1 VKKSVHVLTVFVY
14 VLSLVLANAGAALA
28 EDSKASTKIS
38 HKPLK
43 YFVPG
48 HRITVNAEVTDQTGV
63 TVVRAYFRASEQADY
78 VFVSM
83 NPAADGTYQGI
94 LPAPAKETQ
103 NITYLFLAVNGKNQV
118 VKTQTFTVNREDKEK
133 VPAWQQAGSEGNIQV
148 STELAQAPES
158 ISGFTDSIAM
168 DVVESSARFGF
179 VAGGIYT
186 AAQMASA
193 GGTDGA
199 AAAAGSAGTVSAS
212 AGLSTA
218 AIAGIGAGVAAVAGG
233 IAAAGS
239 SGGGGGTTQIT
250 QPTQPAQ
257 ATLERRSDGT
267 LFNNSDSEI
276 TVNSME
282 FIFTNYFI
290 KLDAEARNWA
300 ISKLN
305 EMASAAPGLT
315 IRDDGNDFRMLF
327 SSSFVIPLKT
337 ASDIFKSY
345 QDIATEINQNSGSL
359 SLLINV
365 NTDAGSFTFS

>member
-1 VKKSVHVLTVFVY
+1 MKKSVHVLTVLVY
-14 VLSLVLANAGAALA
+14 VLSLLLANAGTALA
-28 EDSKASTKIS
+28 EDTKSATKIR

-63 TVVRAYFRASEQADY
+63 TVVRAYFRAPEQADY

-257 ATLERRSDGT
+257 TSLERRSDGT
-267 LFNNSDSEI
+267 LFNNSGSQV
-276 TVNSME
+276 TVNNME
-282 FIFTNYFI
+282 FIFTDYFSN
-290 KLDAEARNWA
+290 LDQEKRNLVM
-300 ISKLN
+300 SKLN
-305 EMASAAPGLT
+305 EMISATPGLAV
-315 IRDDGNDFRMLF
+315 RDDGNDLRMLF
-327 SSSFVIPLKT
+327 SSSFVIPPKT

-345 QDIATEINQNSGSL
+345 QDIAMSINQNSGSR